1 MPLLRL
7 MGYANHIPSGVDFMS
22 LPRGGFVFLAV
33 TSLWV
38 GSAQMTAQVSAQV
51 IQSDRGGITGGT
63 MYLLKFADEVTVPP
77 IEDLKQ
83 VIDWLNPSINDA
95 PITREA
101 RIDSTIREFRESRQ
115 FVKFWDNS
123 RTEEP

>member
-1 MPLLRL
+1 
-7 MGYANHIPSGVDFMS
+7 MS
-22 LPRGGFVFLAV
+22 LPRGSFVILAV

-38 GSAQMTAQVSAQV
+38 GSVQLVAQVSAQV

-83 VIDWLNPSINDA
+83 VINWLNPSNTES
-95 PITREA
+95 PISREA

-115 FVKFWDNS
+115 FVKLWQQD
-123 RTEEP
+123 

>member
-1 MPLLRL
+1 MR
-7 MGYANHIPSGVDFMS
+7 YANHIPSGIDFMS
-22 LPRGGFVFLAV
+22 LPRGGFVILAV

-38 GSAQMTAQVSAQV
+38 GFAQTAAQVSAQI

-63 MYLLKFADEVTVPP
+63 MYLLRFADEVTVPP
-77 IEDLKQ
+77 IEDLKR
-83 VIDWLNPSINDA
+83 VIDWLNPSITEA

-101 RIDSTIREFRESRQ
+101 RIDSTIRAFRESRQ
-115 FVKFWDNS
+115 FVKLWDNR